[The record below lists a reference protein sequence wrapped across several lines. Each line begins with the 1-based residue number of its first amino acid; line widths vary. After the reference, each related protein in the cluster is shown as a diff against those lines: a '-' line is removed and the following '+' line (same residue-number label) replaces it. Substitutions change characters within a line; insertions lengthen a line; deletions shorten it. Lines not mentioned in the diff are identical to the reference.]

1 MSKPKYRRLADG
13 STMLMHDG
21 FQNVVANLGTPRD
34 KAFSGSYYT
43 RVHSSAELLN
53 AYRSAWLPRKIV
65 DIIPMDATR
74 RWRAWQADKD
84 QISAIEA
91 EEKRLGL
98 VGKIRDAMVS
108 ARLYGGAVVY
118 ISNGDI
124 DVENPLDQ
132 RRIKKGG
139 IKHLTVIGRDYIS
152 PGQRSTDADSAQFG
166 KPEWYDVSGKKIH
179 PSRLVVLTGSPLPAG
194 SPVVEMW
201 GDSVLAAMF
210 DAIQQADSTAAN
222 IASMT
227 YEAIVDVL
235 RIPNLMEML
244 KQDGGDA
251 KLSKYLT
258 TLAMAKGNNGMLI
271 LDGGGTIQGSDK
283 RDVGTEYDRKPI
295 TFGGLG
301 DIWDRAMQA
310 VSGAADIPMTRLFG
324 MAAAGLNATGEG
336 DAQNYAAKIAAMQS
350 LEIEPEM
357 SILDE
362 CLIRSALGDRPEEIH
377 FNWRPIYEPTDAE
390 KALLGKTT
398 AEIITALG
406 ATGLFLEEVLAEA
419 GANAMIET
427 GALPGLEA
435 AVEKYGIGIDGDE
448 EDEIAAEVA
457 AGAAQ
462 DMADAAARTLYVKR
476 NVMNADDLISWAK
489 SQGFKS
495 TLPADDLHVTV
506 AFSRT
511 PLDWMKV
518 GESWE
523 ETIEVPAGGP
533 RLMEKF
539 GEARVL
545 LFSSGSL
552 KYRHEQIIEAG
563 ASWDHPE
570 YQPHITISYGA
581 DAPDLADIEPYT
593 GKIILGPEVFAEVDL
608 GWSEKIVEE

>member
-1 MSKPKYRRLADG
+1 MS
-13 STMLMHDG
+13 
-21 FQNVVANLGTPRD
+21 V
-34 KAFSGSYYT
+34 
-43 RVHSSAELLN
+43 
-53 AYRSAWLPRKIV
+53 
-65 DIIPMDATR
+65 
-74 RWRAWQADKD
+74 
-84 QISAIEA
+84 
-91 EEKRLGL
+91 
-98 VGKIRDAMVS
+98 
-108 ARLYGGAVVY
+108 
-118 ISNGDI
+118 
-124 DVENPLDQ
+124 
-132 RRIKKGG
+132 
-139 IKHLTVIGRDYIS
+139 
-152 PGQRSTDADSAQFG
+152 
-166 KPEWYDVSGKKIH
+166 
-179 PSRLVVLTGSPLPAG
+179 
-194 SPVVEMW
+194 
-201 GDSVLAAMF
+201 
-210 DAIQQADSTAAN
+210 
-222 IASMT
+222 
-227 YEAIVDVL
+227 
-235 RIPNLMEML
+235 
-244 KQDGGDA
+244 
-251 KLSKYLT
+251 
-258 TLAMAKGNNGMLI
+258 
-271 LDGGGTIQGSDK
+271 
-283 RDVGTEYDRKPI
+283 
-295 TFGGLG
+295 
-301 DIWDRAMQA
+301 
-310 VSGAADIPMTRLFG
+310 
-324 MAAAGLNATGEG
+324 
-336 DAQNYAAKIAAMQS
+336 
-350 LEIEPEM
+350 
-357 SILDE
+357 LDE

-390 KALLGKTT
+390 KASLGKTT